1 LRCLAGVTL
10 MRWGESAAEILSVD
24 CEGYYKGAMTVGFEQ
39 AAIKIERP
47 QEFAKLQVAVEQAF
61 LPEKV
66 QRFLKQLDRKGIRV
80 REFDSVLSARALE
93 DAAGPRT
100 SDLSAWQLYQELPL
114 SDQAQM
120 RELYL
125 SKLETVDIA
134 LRHKFK
140 KLYQYY

>member
-1 LRCLAGVTL
+1 VA
-10 MRWGESAAEILSVD
+10 
-24 CEGYYKGAMTVGFEQ
+24 FEQ
-39 AAIKIERP
+39 AAIKIEKP
-47 QEFAKLQVAVEQAF
+47 QEFAKLQAAVEHAF
-61 LPEKV
+61 KPDNAE
-66 QRFLKQLDRKGIRV
+66 RFLKRLDRKGIRV

-93 DAAGPRT
+93 DAAGT
-100 SDLSAWQLYQELPL
+100 SKPDLSAWQLYQELPL